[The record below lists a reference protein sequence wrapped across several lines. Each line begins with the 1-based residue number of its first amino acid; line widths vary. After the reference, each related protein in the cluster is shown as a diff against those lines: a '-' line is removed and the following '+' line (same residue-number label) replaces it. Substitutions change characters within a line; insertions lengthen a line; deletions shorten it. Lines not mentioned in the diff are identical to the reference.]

1 MTATKAPLAL
11 AFACLAL
18 VGPVPLR
25 AGADRPVGIEDVRI
39 GFPARE
45 GHRCRPGAW
54 CPVHVELRT
63 GQDGIAAD
71 EYELAV
77 ETADSDDVPGQYVVS
92 VPALGPGKQYTVLT
106 YYRPGNRNAG
116 LKAIVRKKSGAA
128 IHSLE
133 KAPGFNETLRPEDIL
148 YLAVGGQPPGLRSA
162 LVPARKAGQ
171 ETPEQDEQRAERGI
185 AV

>member
-1 MTATKAPLAL
+1 MTAPKAQLAL

-18 VGPVPLR
+18 AGPGPVH
-25 AGADRPVGIEDVRI
+25 AGSGRPVEIEDVRI

-63 GQDGIAAD
+63 GQDGIPAG

-92 VPALGPGKQYTVLT
+92 VPALGPGKQHTVLT
-106 YYRPGNRNAG
+106 YYRPGNRTAS
-116 LKAIVRKKSGAA
+116 LKAIVRKKGGAV
-128 IHSLE
+128 IHFLE

-148 YLAVGGQPPGLRSA
+148 YLAVGGQPPG
-162 LVPARKAGQ
+162 
-171 ETPEQDEQRAERGI
+171 
-185 AV
+185 